1 MEEVGDSGTGGGGG
15 GATARRPTAV
25 VRVAP
30 LARRPSPG
38 LGRQAPAALGNR
50 ALWGHL
56 PQCNNRV
63 LGTGGRTALRV
74 AAQESEGVV
83 ERKDIR
89 LIGPGEIAAGR
100 RESYMGDISPFKI
113 AEEVGLGTWELRGAL
128 DLKLEVAAAQV
139 EALLRDVLHEELSG
153 AAVDSSHKY
162 ADSLEMQLP
171 EEELARLE
179 KEGRAVPDPLKG
191 EPGYPRFTIENRVY
205 YSNVFRKIHMELA
218 VRQDGMQVF
227 HFVMYP
233 WPAFDVPIFS
243 LDMVSFNGNLTLAIC
258 DCCPVSADMSL
269 PSIYQQG
276 LAAIQQEFSV
286 DRKVPDWGEAIF
298 SKQCVLVRPDSAI
311 EVGAF
316 IKYTL
321 SALSLHL
328 QISRLVAPLPKEEM
342 PRMEGIWQAHQRYSH
357 KMLENDKT
365 ARALEASFGKEWSAE
380 YMRRMMFD
388 SADPDIWESLM
399 LLPRYAPDAAAARA
413 EVEAMRA
420 AAEEERRR
428 AREAAVAAAKAKA
441 EAQVAARVGQAAG
454 SDAAEA
460 VEAQASA
467 GMTQAEPEAAEARS
481 TWPPSDWR
489 STPSA
494 N

>member
-1 MEEVGDSGTGGGGG
+1 MRSALCGHARGGRRLQHWEIEHSGDTSHSVT
-15 GATARRPTAV
+15 TACW
-25 VRVAP
+25 
-30 LARRPSPG
+30 G
-38 LGRQAPAALGNR
+38 PAAAQRFG
-50 ALWGHL
+50 W
-56 PQCNNRV
+56 P
-63 LGTGGRTALRV
+63 
-74 AAQESEGVV
+74 AQESEGVV

-388 SADPDIWESLM
+388 SADPDIWSRSCCCRGTRPTRRPPGRRWRRCGRR
-399 LLPRYAPDAAAARA
+399 PRRSGGGP
-413 EVEAMRA
+413 
-420 AAEEERRR
+420 
-428 AREAAVAAAKAKA
+428 REAAVAAAKAKA